1 MEMFDNLVSLNDS
14 YMQFFL
20 NDAVLSEVCE
30 ILVRG
35 PMVDE
40 TNDVIGIEGVV
51 GWSGMGK
58 VVRGSRVWGK

>member
-1 MEMFDNLVSLNDS
+1 MNDS

-20 NDAVLSEVCE
+20 NNAVLSEVCE

-51 GWSGMGK
+51 GW
-58 VVRGSRVWGK
+58 VWNGEGCPRIT